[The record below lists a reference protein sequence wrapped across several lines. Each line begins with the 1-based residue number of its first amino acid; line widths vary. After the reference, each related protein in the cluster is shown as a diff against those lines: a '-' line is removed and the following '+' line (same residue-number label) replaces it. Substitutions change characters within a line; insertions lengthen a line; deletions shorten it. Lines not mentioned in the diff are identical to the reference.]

1 MVKQGKS
8 GGVRAMRRP
17 ACRGSP
23 TTSAHFYTTLS
34 SPFFTHLNVLDR
46 AKAHLRQGSLQEVQ
60 HVLQGRGGARA
71 GRGSVG
77 ASWAALCGSRP
88 GLAAAAMLLPG
99 PGRTCCAEKTAMVND
114 LRSAGARA
122 LECPAA
128 GCPASP
134 PFQSGWPLAR
144 DTVAVTPRSIVGK
157 RQVFHS
163 KAVGGRRGALKGGG
177 GRG

>member
-1 MVKQGKS
+1 
-8 GGVRAMRRP
+8 
-17 ACRGSP
+17 
-23 TTSAHFYTTLS
+23 
-34 SPFFTHLNVLDR
+34 
-46 AKAHLRQGSLQEVQ
+46 
-60 HVLQGRGGARA
+60 
-71 GRGSVG
+71 
-77 ASWAALCGSRP
+77 
-88 GLAAAAMLLPG
+88 
-99 PGRTCCAEKTAMVND
+99 MVND

-128 GCPASP
+128 GWPASP

-177 GRG
+177 GEAEADDADKPIDWLPALRAVAGELRGAAQHACQGRPRALQLAVQGQGL